1 MGEHR
6 EPPPFRPDPVFD
18 AALETL
24 RIGGPGL
31 SDDTRKVM
39 ARAITMKVR
48 RILNAPWSAPQ

>member
-1 MGEHR
+1 MADTR
-6 EPPPFRPDPVFD
+6 EIVFGPDPVFD

-48 RILNAPWSAPQ
+48 RILNAPLEPTQ